1 MFDYK
6 KSAERIKSSEKRELD
21 RDTVIV
27 RTSYI
32 GIAANVML
40 AALKAVTGIL
50 SNSIAV
56 VMDAV
61 NNLSDAASSVIT
73 IVGTKLAA
81 RAPDRKHPFGHG
93 RIEYMSAMIIS
104 MLVLYAGL
112 TSLRESVVK
121 ILHPETPDYSITAL
135 FIIASAVA
143 VKLVLGKYVKK
154 TGERV
159 NSASLINSGKD
170 ALLDSVISLAT
181 LIAAGIFMTTSLS
194 LEAWLGAVISGVIIK
209 SGAEMLFDTISK
221 LLGESADKELALK
234 IKAIVLSFPGVQGA
248 YDLVLNNYGPDSY
261 YGSIHIEVPD
271 TFSASELD
279 VLIREI
285 TVKVYRECN
294 VILTAVGVYSANTT
308 DEEVIAIRERIR
320 GAVLSY
326 PNVIQMHGFYLDR
339 ENSMIRFDLVI
350 SFDEKDRRALYEKII
365 SELKEMLPGYEL
377 EVALDTDFTE
387 S

>member
-181 LIAAGIFMTTSLS
+181 LIAAGIFMTTGLS

>member
-159 NSASLINSGKD
+159 NSASLINSGED

-181 LIAAGIFMTTSLS
+181 LIAAGIFMTTGLS